1 METLECESE
10 ERDLISLIPE
20 IIALLGGIVSAV
32 LIALPLSSLLNV
44 VPSLGPIIIAPLV
57 EEPTKIIGVI
67 LLALYYSNSITSK
80 KRGLIL
86 GIMAGI
92 GFAFT
97 ENLLYFLVYR
107 FLINSILDCDSTR
120 HFIPFFHF
128 ISPRK

>member
-67 LLALYYSNSITSK
+67 LLALYESVAKVKT
-80 KRGLIL
+80 IL
-86 GIMAGI
+86 QLDYRNVDFIYDYKF
-92 GFAFT
+92 FA
-97 ENLLYFLVYR
+97 
-107 FLINSILDCDSTR
+107 
-120 HFIPFFHF
+120 
-128 ISPRK
+128 